1 MSKYKIGFRV
11 QIGRH
16 KETEV
21 LDLIDDYGY
30 TEEDA
35 KSIIED
41 NDRQYELFRNW
52 INDNVDQE
60 FWVVDIE

>member
-30 TEEDA
+30 NEEDA
-35 KSIIED
+35 KEIISD
-41 NDRQYELFRNW
+41 STRQYELFRNW
-52 INDNVDQE
+52 ISENLDQE
-60 FWVVDIE
+60 FWVVDTE